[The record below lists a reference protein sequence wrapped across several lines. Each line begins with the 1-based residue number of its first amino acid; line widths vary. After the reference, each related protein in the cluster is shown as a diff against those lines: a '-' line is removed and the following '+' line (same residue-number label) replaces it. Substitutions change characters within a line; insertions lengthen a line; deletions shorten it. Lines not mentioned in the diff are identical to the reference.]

1 VIVSANEASASHSI
15 GSDPAELE
23 CVTVQGATSAS
34 FKGSAIGV
42 IGAGRVGSALALAL
56 FERGYRIAAVASRR
70 DNTARALARRIAGA
84 EPVSA
89 ADVVARCDLVFV
101 TTPDALVAGVAAEHT
116 WRAGQAVVHTSGAL
130 DLSVLEPVVA
140 RDALP
145 GSFHPLRAFAAGDP
159 GGNPFAG
166 ITCGI
171 AGPPSLAPRLTEL
184 AAALGARP
192 LRIDGADRTLYH
204 AAAVFSAGFGV
215 ALLAAARRVWA
226 LAGLPE
232 AEARAALAPL
242 LMAAAANAASQPLE
256 RALTGPIARGEPDT
270 AERHLAKLEREP
282 ELAALYRAL
291 GAQLL
296 ELPLAIPPEVRA
308 KLAQALRTR

>member
-1 VIVSANEASASHSI
+1 MS
-15 GSDPAELE
+15 
-23 CVTVQGATSAS
+23 VQSATSAG

-42 IGAGRVGSALALAL
+42 IGAGRVGSALAVGL
-56 FERGYRIAAVASRR
+56 FERGYRIAGVASRR

-84 EPVSA
+84 EPIPASE
-89 ADVVARCDLVFV
+89 VVARCDLVFV
-101 TTPDALVAGVAAEHT
+101 ATPDAVVPEVAAGQA

-145 GSFHPLRAFAAGDP
+145 GSFHPLRAFASTET

-171 AGPPSLAPRLTEL
+171 AGPPSLAPRLTDL
-184 AAALGARP
+184 AASLGARP
-192 LRIDGADRTLYH
+192 LRIDGADRVLYH

-242 LMAAAANAASQPLE
+242 LMGAAANAASQPLE

-270 AERHLAKLEREP
+270 VERHVAKLEREP

-308 KLAQALRTR
+308 RLAQALRTR

>member
-1 VIVSANEASASHSI
+1 MS
-15 GSDPAELE
+15 
-23 CVTVQGATSAS
+23 VQGAASAG
-34 FKGSAIGV
+34 FRESAIGV
-42 IGAGRVGSALALAL
+42 IGAGRVGTALALAL
-56 FERGYRIAAVASRR
+56 SERGHRIAAVSSRR

-84 EPVSA
+84 EPVA
-89 ADVVARCDLVFV
+89 ASDVVARCDLVFLAL
-101 TTPDALVAGVAAEHT
+101 PDPCVASVAAEHL

-130 DLSVLEPVVA
+130 DLSVLEPAAA

-145 GSFHPLRAFAAGDP
+145 GSFHPLRAFAAGEA

-171 AGPPSLAPRLTEL
+171 AGPPSLAPRLVEL
-184 AAALGARP
+184 AAALGARA
-192 LRIDGADRTLYH
+192 LRIDGVDRSLYH

-232 AEARAALAPL
+232 AEARTALAPL
-242 LMAAAANAASQPLE
+242 LMGAAANAAAQPLE

-270 AERHLAKLEREP
+270 VERHLAKLEREP

-291 GAQLL
+291 AAQLL
-296 ELPLAIPPEVRA
+296 ELPLTITPEARA
-308 KLAQALRTR
+308 RLQQLLRPS